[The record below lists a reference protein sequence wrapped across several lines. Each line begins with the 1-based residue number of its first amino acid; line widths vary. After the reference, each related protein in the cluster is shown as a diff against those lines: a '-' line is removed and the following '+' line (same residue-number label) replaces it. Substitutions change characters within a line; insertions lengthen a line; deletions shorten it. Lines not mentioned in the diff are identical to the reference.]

1 MNTSNALNT
10 RVSVVSMTRAVTTA
24 ADLAGQLANARA
36 ALARITAL
44 TDDPAVARLAGGPLR
59 IHRRR
64 VETHARRTV
73 EALERIASLEHRLA
87 LAEHREAE
95 ASRERLAADQVHGA
109 RFVRTR
115 HGWHEVVRVNATSV
129 TVRTEWSWDERIA
142 LGKVL
147 EVRR

>member
-1 MNTSNALNT
+1 MNTSNAPNT
-10 RVSVVSMTRAVTTA
+10 CVSVVGMPRAMTTA
-24 ADLAGQLANARA
+24 ADLAGQLADART
-36 ALARITAL
+36 ALARIPAP
-44 TDDPAVARLAGGPLR
+44 TDDPAVARLAAGPLR
-59 IHRRR
+59 THRRR

-95 ASRERLAADQVHGA
+95 AGRERLVTDQVRGA
-109 RFVRTR
+109 RFVRSR